1 MKKVYLLLVAVM
13 LVATSCNKNDDISEA
28 LSMKND
34 NVNVKDDCV
43 KADPGYNE
51 FNYNYVAHMY
61 NGDYYGNGGNL
72 IMKWNEAWLSSSDC
86 DGDGELDRHVGFD
99 TYIGSGAWLTNHE
112 TGTYEVDGV
121 ICEYDYFIKIIAPP
135 ADAELKEKIYDSK
148 GVLVGGNWYNSDD
161 VLIGPVIWGQFAIL
175 QEIYNDPCAGY
186 DGVYFKSDDRS
197 GLGNW

>member
-1 MKKVYLLLVAVM
+1 MKKVYLLLVAIM
-13 LVATSCNKNDDISEA
+13 LVAISCNKNDDISEA

-34 NVNVKDDCV
+34 NLNVKVKDDCV

-86 DGDGELDRHVGFD
+86 DGDGELDRHVGYP

-112 TGTYEVDGV
+112 RGTYELGGV
-121 ICEYDYFIKIIAPP
+121 ICEWDYFIKIIAVPF
-135 ADAELKEKIYDSK
+135 DAVKVD
-148 GVLVGGNWYNSDD
+148 GVWYNVDG
-161 VLIGPVIWGQFAIL
+161 VEIGPVIWGQFAIT
-175 QEIYNDPCAGY
+175 QEVWNDPCEGHE
-186 DGVYFKSDDRS
+186 GLYFKSDDRS